1 MKKLALGA
9 LIAFAV
15 FGIAVAASAGFE
27 WWQSR
32 SDTAS
37 RVVVAPV
44 DPVAV
49 EPTTAVSAPVTAP
62 LDTRVY
68 EQEAISIAQTAL
80 AADPGA
86 FAPERIEARVLDEA
100 YQDRQVWI
108 DGVDGA
114 LEPVWVVVF
123 TVADPTGGR
132 GDFLHHAAVWVD
144 GISGE
149 VKQVTVD
156 GKTKQPTTTTLH
168 PQVQAQG
175 WERIAAIVEGHSDA
189 WPWITQALDVAQISF
204 FEDLPPECD
213 SATGCYNPV
222 TGDIWLTLDALRERD
237 PSSFS
242 FSLNDRDPSDTVV
255 HELAHAYTRSFPQG
269 SDLLDLFGQ
278 HYAGCSSRGLD
289 TDRLITEL
297 LADTMAMAVTMVG
310 SSMPYDYGYFG
321 SGGFS
326 GCLVE
331 SSQPDTALF
340 GAVYSTLFNC
350 DSEHALN
357 VYEDHHDPLHFGM
370 FFGNDAD
377 ADAVLL
383 TCYGIDCI
391 TPNRG
396 CENVTD
402 TDERRDAAE
411 DRLHERRCADGLI
424 YAGSL
429 MEEPGWEHGCDAH
442 IPPDVECIVIGTG
455 YESLPGL
462 FDVSGE
468 CIVADCTVEGP
479 QGEPLPGHRKSFTW
493 ECIPIDRAEQHSDSQ
508 SDGGAPQ
515 IVMSQESARPYD
527 ESDISSEDS
536 DSIDEQPGAY
546 RGLLLG
552 AVPLEQPWSDK
563 ATAGL

>member
-100 YQDRQVWI
+100 YQDRQVWS

-123 TVADPTGGR
+123 TVGDPAGGR

-242 FSLNDRDPSDTVV
+242 FFLNDRDPSDTVV

-269 SDLLDLFGQ
+269 SDLLDMFGQ
-278 HYAGCSSRGLD
+278 HYAGCSSRSLD

-297 LADTMAMAVTMVG
+297 LADTMAMAVTSVG
-310 SSMPYDYGYFG
+310 SSIPYDYGYFRP
-321 SGGFS
+321 GGFS

-357 VYEDHHDPLHFGM
+357 VYEDHYDPLHFS
-370 FFGNDAD
+370 FGNDAD

-383 TCYGIDCI
+383 TCYGIDCT

-396 CENVTD
+396 CENVTEA
-402 TDERRDAAE
+402 DERREVAE
-411 DRLHERRCADGLI
+411 DRLHERRCSDGLLPG
-424 YAGSL
+424 YWAGAQPR
-429 MEEPGWEHGCDAH
+429 PGWEVGCESFV
-442 IPPDVECIVIGTG
+442 PDEVECIVIGTG
-455 YESLPGL
+455 YESLSGL
-462 FDVSGE
+462 LDVSGE
-468 CIVADCTVEGP
+468 CIVPDCTVENP
-479 QGEPLPGHRKSFTW
+479 QGEAVPGRYKSMTLD
-493 ECIPIDRAEQHSDSQ
+493 CIPIDRPESQ
-508 SDGGAPQ
+508 
-515 IVMSQESARPYD
+515 
-527 ESDISSEDS
+527 DS
-536 DSIDEQPGAY
+536 DTNG
-546 RGLLLG
+546 
-552 AVPLEQPWSDK
+552 
-563 ATAGL
+563 